1 MLFPDYDAFSPVV
14 STAGRVSYYSSRA
27 RERIS
32 THAQEITRAAR
43 CIDSEA
49 TVDLRVA
56 YKKLKRVQRKRLKH
70 VWGQTDDTTIE
81 ISSARMQESYVVGT
95 LLHEALHDCFT
106 HGNGN
111 PFTEEEEHVVMFRLG
126 ERE

>member
-1 MLFPDYDAFSPVV
+1 MLFPDYDTLSPVV
-14 STAGRVSYYSSRA
+14 STAYRIPHYSARA
-27 RERIS
+27 GERIS
-32 THAQEITRAAR
+32 THAQEIARAAR
-43 CIDSEA
+43 RVDSEA

-56 YKKLKRVQRKRLKH
+56 YRKLNCVQRKRLKH
-70 VWGQTDDTTIE
+70 VWGQTDDTSIE

-106 HGNGN
+106 HGNGI
-111 PFTEEEEHVVMFRLG
+111 PFTEEEEHAVMFLLG